1 MKKRVFINK
10 KFSIAAFVSGLSLV
24 IVFFPITQAANF
36 KTYSHSFKVS
46 SENSSLTLSNPSGSI
61 RVVSW
66 NKAEIK
72 LFANLNESLDIAD
85 SQKGSSVNID
95 VRCSKL
101 GKANFEINV
110 PENST
115 LDIKSLNGD
124 IEILSVAGPISVQ
137 TTEGEISLKDIISS
151 NVTAKSTSGAI
162 FFSGKLFPKGIYNFS
177 SLENTVNIFL
187 QPESAFTLS
196 ATASSEKIDLGGFQ
210 LSDPIR
216 HERRLSGK
224 YYGGGAS
231 LNLATH
237 RGKINLNKIL
247 PK

>member
-1 MKKRVFINK
+1 MKKRIFINK
-10 KFSIAAFVSGLSLV
+10 SFSITAFVGGLLLA
-24 IVFFPITQAANF
+24 VFFLPITQAANF
-36 KTYSHSFKVS
+36 KTYSRSFKVS
-46 SENSSLTLSNPSGSI
+46 KETSSLTLSNPSGSI
-61 RVVSW
+61 KVASW
-66 NKAEIK
+66 DKAEIK
-72 LFANLNESLDIAD
+72 LFATLNENLEISDN
-85 SQKGSSVNID
+85 QKGSTVNID
-95 VRCSKL
+95 VRCSKI
-101 GKANFEINV
+101 GQANFEVNV
-110 PENST
+110 PKNST
-115 LDIKSLNGD
+115 LDIKSLNGA

-162 FFSGKLFPKGIYNFS
+162 FFSGKLSPKGIYNFS

-196 ATASSEKIDLGGFQ
+196 ATALSEKIDLGGFQ
-210 LSDPIR
+210 LSDPIH

-237 RGKINLNKIL
+237 RGKIRLNKIL